1 MLDINTLWDES
12 FYLNE
17 YPDVAQQVASGRFNS
32 GLQHFQAI
40 GKFEQ
45 RDPSVLFETEFY
57 LSSYPD
63 VARAV
68 TQGQTTAIDHFLN
81 NGQFENLD
89 PFAEFYTNYYLTNN
103 PDVATAIQARA
114 DNRDPLTGIE
124 HFVKY
129 GQYENRNFS
138 PSFDPNYYLQLN
150 PDVAGVVSPGGL
162 SAIKHYLQY
171 GIEEG
176 RLSEELPLPLEI
188 SLSEAQSLGNLSL
201 KAISGFVGDANSRNI
216 YSFTLNATST
226 VGLNLSNLSA
236 DADLTLVK
244 DSNSNGLLDEFEPL
258 EVSNVQGT
266 SPEEISSLL
275 SPGTYYVLVEQ
286 FEGDTNYNLSLS
298 ATPFTPPADTSGNTL
313 NTARDF
319 GSLTGST
326 TLNEFVGDVDAQ
338 DVYRLTLSSSSDLNI
353 SLQDLSADADLELI
367 QDTNGNGVVEEDE
380 IIESSALLD
389 NATEAI
395 VANALR
401 AGTYF
406 LLVNTFEGNTTYN
419 LTVSAIAST
428 PALSLLNRT
437 PDSSLT
443 VAKVENSAKF
453 SESGQVSASKLDS
466 YYNFTVGESGVFSAN
481 LTGLTG
487 DADLRLIRD
496 FNGNAQVDPVADR
509 NGNGFIDNDEIEVVA
524 WQWERGTSNESI
536 RAFLQPGT
544 YFLQAK
550 SFNKQTSDYVVNTDF
565 TPAPSDPRKFFIQLN
580 FGEGTQD
587 LTAAERNTVRQ
598 AANRLEQVISYST
611 FENSHLITIDVT
623 AENQGEKVLASAA
636 PVDLAPDLNR
646 KEMPISGLATLNTNP
661 TSEIRD
667 NQRYLYDTMIHEFAH
682 VLGIGTLWDQ
692 GRALIADE
700 KKGLYTPNS
709 YAGLY
714 YGELLGTSSP
724 TPVELTIG
732 QGNSDLAHWNR
743 VPNFGLEV
751 MVEWGAKDE
760 EQLTSQLTI
769 ASLRDIGFNVNYGAA
784 EEYSLPSSNP
794 QLIARQNNNSLI
806 S

>member
-32 GLQHFQAI
+32 GLQHFQAL

-63 VARAV
+63 VGRAV

-81 NGQFENLD
+81 NGQFENLN

-114 DNRDPLTGIE
+114 ENRDPLTGIE

-138 PSFDPNYYLQLN
+138 PNFDPNYYLQLN

-188 SLSEAQSLGNLSL
+188 SLSAAQSLGNLSL
-201 KAISGFVGDANSRNI
+201 EAISGFVGNANSRNI

-226 VGLNLSNLSA
+226 VRLNLSNLSA
-236 DADLTLVK
+236 DADLTLVE
-244 DSNSNGLLDEFEPL
+244 DSNSNGLLDELERL
-258 EVSNVQGT
+258 EVSNAQST
-266 SPEEISSLL
+266 TPEEISSLL

-338 DVYRLTLSSSSDLNI
+338 DVYRLTLSSGSDLNI

-367 QDTNGNGVVEEDE
+367 QDTNGNGVVDEDE
-380 IIESSALLD
+380 ILESAALPD

-395 VANALR
+395 ATNALP

-406 LLVNTFEGNTTYN
+406 LLVKPFEGNTTYN

-428 PALSLLNRT
+428 PPLSLLNRT

-453 SESGQVSASKLDS
+453 SESGQVSASKVDS
-466 YYNFTVGESGVFSAN
+466 YYSFTVGESGVFNAN

-487 DADLRLIRD
+487 DADVRVIRD

-550 SFNKQTSDYVVNTDF
+550 SFNKQTSDYLVNTDF

-580 FGEGTQD
+580 FGEGTQG
-587 LTAAERNTVRQ
+587 LTEAERNTVRQ

-611 FENSHLITIDVT
+611 FENSHSIKIDVT
-623 AENQGEKVLASAA
+623 GENQGEKVLASAA
-636 PVDLAPDLNR
+636 PVDLFPDLNR

-661 TSEIRD
+661 KSEIRD

-692 GRALIADE
+692 ERGLIADD
-700 KKGLYTPNS
+700 KKGLYTQNS

-732 QGNSDLAHWNR
+732 QGDSDLAHWNK

-760 EQLTSQLTI
+760 KQLTSQLTI

>member
-1 MLDINTLWDES
+1 MLDINSLWDES
-12 FYLNE
+12 FYLNQ
-17 YPDVAQQVASGRFNS
+17 YPDVAQQVASGVFNS
-32 GLQHFQAI
+32 GLQHFQAV

-45 RDPSVLFETEFY
+45 RDPSILFDTEFY
-57 LSSYPD
+57 LSSYPG
-63 VARAV
+63 VATAV
-68 TQGQTTAIDHFLN
+68 QQGQTTAIDHFLN
-81 NGQFENLD
+81 SGQFENLD

-103 PDVATAIQARA
+103 PDVATAIQAGTG
-114 DNRDPLTGIE
+114 NKDPLTGIE

-138 PSFDPNYYLQLN
+138 PIFDPYYYLQLN

-176 RLSEELPLPLEI
+176 RLSEAPPLEI
-188 SLSEAQSLGNLSL
+188 SLTAAQSLGNLSL
-201 KAISGFVGDANSRNI
+201 ETISGFVGNANSQNI

-226 VGLNLSNLSA
+226 VQLNLNDLSA
-236 DADLTLVK
+236 DADLTLVE
-244 DSNSNGLLDEFEPL
+244 DFNSNGLLDEFESL
-258 EVSNVQGT
+258 EASIAEGT
-266 SPEEISSLL
+266 APEEISSLL

-298 ATPFTPPADTSGNTL
+298 ATPFTPPVDTTGNTL

-319 GSLTGST
+319 DPLTGST

-338 DVYRLTLSSSSDLNI
+338 DVYRLTLSSSSDLNVK
-353 SLQDLSADADLELI
+353 LQDLSADADLELI
-367 QDTNGNGVVEEDE
+367 QDTNGNGFVEEDE
-380 IIESSALLD
+380 IIESSAAP
-389 NATEAI
+389 NNVTEAI
-395 VANALR
+395 ATNALP

-406 LLVNTFEGNTTYN
+406 LLVKQFEGDTTYN
-419 LTVSAIAST
+419 LTVSASAST
-428 PALSLLNRT
+428 PALSLPERT
-437 PDSSLT
+437 ADSSLT

-453 SESGQVSASKLDS
+453 SENGQVSASKPDN
-466 YYNFTVGESGVFSAN
+466 YYSFTVGESGVFSAN

-487 DADLRLIRD
+487 DADVRLIRD

-509 NGNGFIDNDEIEVVA
+509 NGNGFIDDDEIEVVA

-550 SFNKQTSDYVVNTDF
+550 SFNKQTSDYAVNTDF
-565 TPAPSDPRKFFIQLN
+565 TPAPSDPRQFSIQLN

-587 LTAAERNTVRQ
+587 LTEAERTTVRQ

-611 FENSHLITIDVT
+611 FEGPHFIKIDVT
-623 AENQGEKVLASAA
+623 AANQDENVLASAG
-636 PVDLAPDLNR
+636 PRDLAFDLNR
-646 KEMPISGLATLNTNP
+646 NVMSISGEATLNSNP
-661 TSEIRD
+661 ESEVRD

-692 GRALIADE
+692 GRVLIADE
-700 KKGLYTPNS
+700 EKGLYNPNS

-714 YGELLGTSSP
+714 YGELLGTSSAI
-724 TPVELTIG
+724 PVELTTG
-732 QGNSDLAHWNR
+732 KGGGSDLAHWNK
-743 VPNFGLEV
+743 VPNFGLEM
-751 MVEWGAKDE
+751 MVEWGDKDE
-760 EQLTSQLTI
+760 KQLTSQLTI

-784 EEYSLPSSNP
+784 EEYSLPFSNP
-794 QLIARQNNNSLI
+794 QLQARQNNNSPI
-806 S
+806 A